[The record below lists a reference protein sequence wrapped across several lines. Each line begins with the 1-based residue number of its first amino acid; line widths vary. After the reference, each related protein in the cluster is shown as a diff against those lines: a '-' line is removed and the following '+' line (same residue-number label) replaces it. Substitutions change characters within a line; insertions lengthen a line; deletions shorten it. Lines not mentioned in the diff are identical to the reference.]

1 MGEDEEKKD
10 SPGRRRRRRMVKYGW
25 CATIAAELNTH
36 THNIHMHTNANTL
49 IASYRHWP
57 IDKTEECERERES
70 EHNTTN
76 QGKESER
83 DGKPHQTDDD
93 RWCGRWCWW
102 LCDGLVSVNVEQ
114 SLAWHSRIC
123 SLHLLTWNHTQLRHM
138 RTRVRVNS
146 KWMCNMWFVPN
157 VDHPKKLPSKRKQ
170 KKRLEFEMNT
180 RSHTMVSRQRCSTQ
194 PTSKF
199 TQKPQYKLNK

>member
-1 MGEDEEKKD
+1 MGDVLQLPPSWIHTRTIYTCIQMQTHLLPHID
-10 SPGRRRRRRMVKYGW
+10 IGRSTKQKSV
-25 CATIAAELNTH
+25 
-36 THNIHMHTNANTL
+36 
-49 IASYRHWP
+49 
-57 IDKTEECERERES
+57 RERES

-123 SLHLLTWNHTQLRHM
+123 SLHLLTQLRHM